1 MDPFRY
7 SSLKPLGADEIRI
20 FGFEEGEDS
29 IRIQHIRR
37 PSDISTTSEGNAQ
50 AHTLFVTQ
58 APT

>member
-20 FGFEEGEDS
+20 FGFEEELDS

-37 PSDISTTSEGNAQ
+37 PNNQSTTSEGNA
-50 AHTLFVTQ
+50 
-58 APT
+58 